1 MDFLSRLLAFL
12 SDVIV
17 NISAWLTGLLE
28 GTGMAESGVSLV
40 MTIIGAAA
48 VGFFPLIV
56 VIGLVW
62 AYRKL
67 IARMQ
72 GRLGPNSSGTWAGPY
87 GTLQTF
93 ADAIKM
99 LTKEDVRP
107 EGIDRIPYNLAP
119 LLVVFASVVV
129 WAVVPFGPDSIG
141 TDLNIGAFYILAL
154 SSAALVSFL
163 MAGWSSNNKYSTVA
177 AFRAVAQMVGY
188 EIPQLLSLLVVVM
201 VTGSLKMQDIVLGQE
216 VPYLI
221 VLPLP
226 ALIFFLSS
234 MAEINAR
241 PFELLE
247 AESELVAGYQTEYAG
262 MKWGMFYISEFMNTV
277 AVGAIF
283 TTLFLG
289 GWRGPWVEQ
298 VPFLGTIWFLIKM
311 SFMILLWMFFQ
322 MTLPRLRIDQ
332 MLGFNW
338 KFLVP
343 LSLFTICV
351 VGVVDKAIAEFLP
364 QATVWIRTGILF
376 GANIVVVILMYI
388 VLVIRG
394 RRDRV
399 SGPPAQKP
407 AAAEVEV
414 GA

>member
-12 SDVIV
+12 SNVVV

-40 MTIIGAAA
+40 MTIIGAFV
-48 VGFFPLIV
+48 VGVFPLIV
-56 VIGLVW
+56 VIGFIWV
-62 AYRKL
+62 YRKL

-87 GTLQTF
+87 GILQPF

-99 LTKEDVRP
+99 LTKEDIRP
-107 EGIDRIPYNLAP
+107 DGIDRIPYNLAP
-119 LLVVFASVVV
+119 ILVVFASLVV
-129 WAVVPFGPDSIG
+129 WAVIPFGPDSIG
-141 TDLNIGAFYILAL
+141 SDLNIGAFYILAL
-154 SSAALVSFL
+154 ASAALISFL
-163 MAGWSSNNKYSTVA
+163 MAGWSSNNKYSAVG

-247 AESELVAGYQTEYAG
+247 AESELVAGFQTEYSG
-262 MKWGMFYISEFMNTV
+262 MKWGVFYVSEFMNTV
-277 AVGAIF
+277 AMGAIF

-311 SFMILLWMFFQ
+311 SFMILAWMFFQ

-351 VGVVDKAIAEFLP
+351 VGVVDKAISEFLP
-364 QATVWIRTGILF
+364 EATVWMRTGILF
-376 GANIVVVILMYI
+376 GSNLAVVLLMYI
-388 VLVIRG
+388 VLALRS
-394 RRDRV
+394 RKDRA
-399 SGPPAQKP
+399 SGPSTQKVT
-407 AAAEVEV
+407 AGEVEV